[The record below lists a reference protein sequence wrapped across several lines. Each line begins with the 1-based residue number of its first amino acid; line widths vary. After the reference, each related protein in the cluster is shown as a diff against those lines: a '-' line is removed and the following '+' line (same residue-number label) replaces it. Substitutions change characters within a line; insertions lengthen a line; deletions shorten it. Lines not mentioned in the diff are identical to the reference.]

1 MGGVLSKSKTATAES
16 KNPENSTKEQNTT
29 PLDSTKKPE
38 LEEEKANNSK
48 NSEQETSTELDDSA
62 NPTKKTEKKPS
73 SSTKDSKKTEPKK
86 DSMKKSEKK
95 ALSPKPK
102 NTEQSN
108 SNPNDFTEKT
118 ESVEDKIESTLTKNS
133 EKEVAKQD
141 LVDSKEPQK
150 DSTKT
155 SESSEQKA
163 TNPISEDST
172 KKSKVETASAV
183 SKNSEKEPTTESN
196 SKNFIENSESVEEEP
211 FFNVWSNKDS
221 EKQQPNSETNTKPM
235 SIVEKYAKK
244 SKNNNLDSSAKNKFI
259 TPKQEVVDT
268 TPKSKDIFKEVNST
282 VRSIEKSKSRSSLI
296 VEGKLEK
303 SASKSKFLE
312 NVKQKK
318 ELEQKKEAVDK
329 LIRAESQ
336 AKLDAEIQAEKV
348 I

>member
-1 MGGVLSKSKTATAES
+1 
-16 KNPENSTKEQNTT
+16 
-29 PLDSTKKPE
+29 
-38 LEEEKANNSK
+38 
-48 NSEQETSTELDDSA
+48 
-62 NPTKKTEKKPS
+62 
-73 SSTKDSKKTEPKK
+73 
-86 DSMKKSEKK
+86 
-95 ALSPKPK
+95 
-102 NTEQSN
+102 
-108 SNPNDFTEKT
+108 
-118 ESVEDKIESTLTKNS
+118 
-133 EKEVAKQD
+133 
-141 LVDSKEPQK
+141 
-150 DSTKT
+150 
-155 SESSEQKA
+155 
-163 TNPISEDST
+163 
-172 KKSKVETASAV
+172 
-183 SKNSEKEPTTESN
+183 
-196 SKNFIENSESVEEEP
+196 
-211 FFNVWSNKDS
+211 
-221 EKQQPNSETNTKPM
+221 M

-348 I
+348 IYVVHIILF

>member
-38 LEEEKANNSK
+38 LEEEKAK
-48 NSEQETSTELDDSA
+48 NSEQETSTELDDST
-62 NPTKKTEKKPS
+62 NPTKKSEKKPS

-95 ALSPKPK
+95 AQSPKPK
-102 NTEQSN
+102 NIEQSY

-141 LVDSKEPQK
+141 LVDSKESQK

-172 KKSKVETASAV
+172 KKSKVESDSFV

-196 SKNFIENSESVEEEP
+196 SKNSIENSESVEEEP

-221 EKQQPNSETNTKPM
+221 EKQPNSETNTKPM